1 MRKAATNKL
10 KTSSLPDLT
19 SASKLL
25 YLREEKEKKTLPL
38 HTHTYTHTHTH
49 THTHAGPSP
58 VVVPWQS
65 LAQYALN

>member
-1 MRKAATNKL
+1 MCRAVLGAREAATNKQ
-10 KTSSLPDLT
+10 KNSFLPDLT

-38 HTHTYTHTHTH
+38 HTHT
-49 THTHAGPSP
+49 PFP
-58 VVVPWQS
+58 MVVPWQS